1 MRGGAD
7 LPDEAFDLLRSGKTQ
22 LFAAPREVL
31 MEYAATLPGS
41 RVMEG
46 AYGVNNIGVAITK
59 GTASMRKP
67 ETPSWIQKPMIL
79 RISACTSGFEVLRSG
94 WKS

>member
-1 MRGGAD
+1 MSYCSSG
-7 LPDEAFDLLRSGKTQ
+7 LLNFGP
-22 LFAAPREVL
+22 L
-31 MEYAATLPGS
+31 
-41 RVMEG
+41 
-46 AYGVNNIGVAITK
+46 VAMMN